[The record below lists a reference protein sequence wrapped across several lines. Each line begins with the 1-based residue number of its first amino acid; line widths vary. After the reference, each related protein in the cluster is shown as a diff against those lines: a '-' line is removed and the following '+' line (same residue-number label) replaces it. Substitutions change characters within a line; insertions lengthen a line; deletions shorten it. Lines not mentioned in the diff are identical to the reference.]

1 MKDVAIGYFDSLG
14 LDCPKARF
22 SNSRLCRFKFLE
34 ATVTII
40 WKRSSDQSGRSLR
53 QKRSVVRD
61 RLEFYPCDRE
71 DRKRLSSHRLFFNG
85 NQVQTMEAT
94 EALGHIPWSTRLFT
108 SRPYTSFKV
117 AASNSN
123 NTSTFIEE
131 IQRYE
136 CLYNKLSKDYKN
148 RRTRE
153 NAWETIGQK
162 FGLNAEAV
170 PKTDAFLAV
179 LSSSQNIT

>member
-1 MKDVAIGYFDSLG
+1 MKHLIVYF
-14 LDCPKARF
+14 
-22 SNSRLCRFKFLE
+22 
-34 ATVTII
+34 
-40 WKRSSDQSGRSLR
+40 SSM
-53 QKRSVVRD
+53 
-61 RLEFYPCDRE
+61 Y
-71 DRKRLSSHRLFFNG
+71 
-85 NQVQTMEAT
+85 
-94 EALGHIPWSTRLFT
+94 ALQM
-108 SRPYTSFKV
+108 

-179 LSSSQNIT
+179 LSSSQNITENQITSQKSSSIDCRHFNFDIGGKKIPIATLFYRLIRYKRFNGNQGIARIASIASVFFFLPREALFKRQRRF